1 MITLSLWEHNLSYTK
16 ELFKGAA
23 VYLTHRGN
31 VGNQSAKVSRSK
43 ADCYSAEPP
52 ATPFLPLPPP
62 LRNLGRTFKPEY
74 GPEAWFS
81 PLPGVSHLLAQS
93 LTLGQSIQTQYDRC
107 FTCANT
113 PGPLRM
119 CLVKK

>member
-1 MITLSLWEHNLSYTK
+1 MITLSLGGQNLSYTN

-23 VYLTHRGN
+23 VYLTHRGH

-52 ATPFLPLPPP
+52 AAPSLPPPPP
-62 LRNLGRTFKPEY
+62 LRNLGKTRVWTRSLAFSF
-74 GPEAWFS
+74 AW
-81 PLPGVSHLLAQS
+81 
-93 LTLGQSIQTQYDRC
+93 GQSPACPEPNLRTEAFKYSPTNVF

-113 PGPLRM
+113 PGLLRM